1 MSQIPA
7 ELKYVASH
15 EWIRHE
21 GNGLVTIGITD
32 HAQEL
37 LGDIVY
43 IELPAIGKILG
54 AGEATG
60 VVESVKAASDIYSP
74 LDGEVIEINTDLEGA
89 PDVVNNDPYGAWF
102 FKLQLK
108 NVADLDTLLDATAY
122 ASEIGA

>member
-43 IELPAIGKILG
+43 IELPAIGKTLG

>member
-43 IELPAIGKILG
+43 IELPTVGKTLG

-74 LDGEVIEINTDLEGA
+74 LDGDVVEINTDLEGA
-89 PDVVNNDPYGAWF
+89 PDVVNNDPYGSWF

>member
-43 IELPAIGKILG
+43 IELPAIGKALG

-74 LDGEVIEINTDLEGA
+74 LDGEVVEINTDLEGA

>member
-43 IELPAIGKILG
+43 IELPAIGKTLG

-74 LDGEVIEINTDLEGA
+74 LDGEVVEINTDLEGA